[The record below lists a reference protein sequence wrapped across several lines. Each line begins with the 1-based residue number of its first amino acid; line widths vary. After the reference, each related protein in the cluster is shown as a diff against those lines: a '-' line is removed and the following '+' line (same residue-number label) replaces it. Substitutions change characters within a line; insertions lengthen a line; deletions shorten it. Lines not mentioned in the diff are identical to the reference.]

1 MIRGVRHLE
10 LEVTDDGLCIG
21 TPGTQVGDG
30 GFQHSDAIVT
40 LRVDVFHVRH
50 VRFKIRRALL
60 GGNCEE
66 TKLKEEEEEKH
77 TKRYARTTL

>member
-10 LEVTDDGLCIG
+10 LEVNDDGLCIG

-30 GFQHSDAIVT
+30 GFQHSDAIVM

-60 GGNCEE
+60 GGGGEIDMGR
-66 TKLKEEEEEKH
+66 LKPEIREIFPLG
-77 TKRYARTTL
+77 R